1 MRMACCQSENEM
13 ITMCSFFSRKRP
25 LNGRLFIDV
34 LYVPYLP
41 FTVNISIAS
50 FPMIFIYVVIR
61 SVSAKFTVVWPGH
74 LHAIKFQIYT
84 LRTRCRYLEA
94 TKKIATYNPY
104 SSYSISFP
112 DRMSQC
118 LSLFSLFSC
127 WCCLAATTCHFSQNG
142 IFPVANTECIAHENC
157 RIKFKFNQ
165 QEMS

>member
-84 LRTRCRYLEA
+84 LRTRCRYMEA
-94 TKKIATYNPY
+94 TKKNSNLQSLFIVFHIF
-104 SSYSISFP
+104 SGSYVSVS
-112 DRMSQC
+112 
-118 LSLFSLFSC
+118 LSLFSVLLLVLLGSDYLSLQPKWHISC
-127 WCCLAATTCHFSQNG
+127 GKHRMHCTRELSN
-142 IFPVANTECIAHENC
+142 
-157 RIKFKFNQ
+157 
-165 QEMS
+165 